1 MAIIKP
7 FRGTRY
13 NPEKIPDLSAV
24 ISQPYDRVRHGLQD
38 KYYDLS
44 PYNVVRIIKGKEQVG
59 DGEMDNVYT
68 LARDYYQSWLREDIL
83 MRQETPALYVLHQ
96 TFTLPDGSMRT
107 RQGLIAALELS
118 RFDEGVVLPHERTHS
133 GPKVDRLNLMRA
145 TAVNFGH
152 IFMLYPG
159 DRINELLGAAI
170 KEPALPAPSV
180 VEGSP
185 SKGQPG
191 FELHELFEHD
201 VRQQFWAVTDPQ
213 VIQSVVEE
221 MASRRNLIIADGHH
235 RYETALNYRDEMR
248 AANPDAPPNAGFNYR
263 MVTLVSM
270 EDPGLV
276 ILPTHRLIHSYGRLG
291 GQEVREQAQKYFD
304 VTLVADRAALEAA
317 LAAAKPSHPR
327 FGFYDGSYAALTL
340 RDPGMLERILPDRI
354 PDWRLLDVAV
364 LHELFIERTLGIDKA
379 AVERKENIE
388 YLRDPQMGYDAVDK
402 GEAQFLLL
410 TNPTR
415 MEQVRACTGAGE
427 KMPQKS
433 TDFFPKVISGLVMM
447 PIGVAERL

>member
-1 MAIIKP
+1 MSMAIIKP

-44 PYNVVRIIKGKEQVG
+44 PCNVVRIIKGKEQAG

-68 LARDYYQSWLREDIL
+68 RARDYYQSWLREDIL
-83 MRQETPALYVLHQ
+83 MREQTPALYVLHQ

-118 RFDEGVVLPHERTHS
+118 RFDEGVVLPHERTLS

-159 DRINELLGAAI
+159 NHVNELLGAAI
-170 KEPALPAPSV
+170 E
-180 VEGSP
+180 EE
-185 SKGQPG
+185 PG

-201 VRQQFWAVTDPQ
+201 VTQRFWAVTDPQ
-213 VIQSVVEE
+213 VIQAVVEE
-221 MASRRNLIIADGHH
+221 MASKRNLIIADGHH

-248 AANPDAPPNAGFNYR
+248 SANPDAPPNAGFNYR

-276 ILPTHRLIHSYGRLG
+276 ILPTHRLIHSYGQMDGAEAL
-291 GQEVREQAQKYFD
+291 EQAKQYFD
-304 VTLVADRAALEAA
+304 VRPMADRAAMEAS

-327 FGFYDGSYAALTL
+327 FGFYDGNYAALTL
-340 RDPGMLERILPDRI
+340 RDPGLLERILPNRT

-364 LHELFIERTLGIDKA
+364 LHELFIEQTLGIDKA

-402 GEAQFLLL
+402 GEAQFLLV

-447 PIGVAERL
+447 PIGVEERL